1 MKPEALPQDLAAAL
15 GMPDLA
21 FDAEGRARII
31 YEGKV
36 DIDLALDPAAGELH
50 LTTDLAEMPSSNGEA
65 LYIALLHA
73 NLRGQQTLGAT
84 LAIDEAAHMIV
95 LNRTVMTRELTADD
109 LLELIQRFCA
119 SAMYWTTTLAATM
132 SDPMTD
138 EMADALPPL
147 FAAAMGDAAED
158 GPAATGSAQA
168 PGFPAYV
175 RG

>member
-15 GMPDLA
+15 GLPNLA
-21 FDAEGRARII
+21 FDAEGRARLI

-36 DIDLALDPAAGELH
+36 DIELALDAEAGELH
-50 LTTDLAEMPSSNGEA
+50 LTTDLAEMPSADGEA
-65 LYIALLHA
+65 LYIGLLQA

-84 LAIDEAAHMIV
+84 LAVDEAAHMIV
-95 LNRTVMTRELTADD
+95 LNRTVMTSELAAGD
-109 LLELIQRFCA
+109 LLDLVQRFCA

-132 SDPMTD
+132 PAEKNID
-138 EMADALPPL
+138 LPSL
-147 FAAAMGDAAED
+147 FAAAMAGAAEE
-158 GPAATGSAQA
+158 GPAAAGGAQA